1 MECRPTCLFHGGETW
16 IGTSY
21 ATNGVQTTAPIHE
34 VVFFRFTQQDGSP
47 GDDWCNGMAVGPD
60 ERVVLAGETDGP
72 WGGTVTADDGGDF
85 VAIALEMPTM
95 PTQAP
100 SAAPT
105 PAPTPRIT
113 PSATPAPTP
122 APTPDST
129 PAATPAPALGKVS
142 MF

>member
-1 MECRPTCLFHGGETW
+1 
-16 IGTSY
+16 
-21 ATNGVQTTAPIHE
+21 
-34 VVFFRFTQQDGSP
+34 
-47 GDDWCNGMAVGPD
+47 MAVGPD

-95 PTQAP
+95 PTQPP

-129 PAATPAPALGKVS
+129 PAATPAPALGKVTT
-142 MF
+142 F